1 MNPSGDKSSRKGLD
15 QPLKGVTVVA
25 LEQAVAMPYC
35 TFVMAEM
42 GAEVIKIERVGSGD
56 VVRGWDSA
64 VHGLSTGFV
73 WVNAGKK
80 SVELDLKSDEGREA
94 LRKLI
99 GDADIFVENLG
110 PGAAARMG
118 VGPDD
123 FADQPELIYASLSGY
138 GQDGPYRDVK
148 AYDLTMQGETGI
160 LMSNGYPGQPAK
172 VGLPITDLIAGSNAV
187 MGIMMSLYQRQMTG
201 QGAYLDVSMFDSA
214 LTWLGYFP
222 HHAWHSGAEP
232 PMSGMRHQY
241 IVPYGP
247 YMASDGRYVSLVVA
261 DEKSWRRLCE
271 SVIDRPEW
279 LTDPIMMSIASRR
292 ENRAEAEA
300 AFEQIIASQPSD
312 VWKEKL
318 DKVGIPYGDVNTMAD
333 VIKHPQALA
342 RNMFVETES
351 EHGSLPLVRFP
362 LAPVD
367 KERHLPALGEH
378 TKSVLKE
385 RLKHEN

>member
-1 MNPSGDKSSRKGLD
+1 MNAAQDKPSRKTLG

-25 LEQAVAMPYC
+25 LEQAVSMPYC
-35 TFVMAEM
+35 TFVLAEM

-80 SVELDLKSDEGREA
+80 SVELDLKNEEGRKV
-94 LRKLI
+94 LRQLI
-99 GDADIFVENLG
+99 SDADIFVENLG
-110 PGAAARMG
+110 PGAAARLG

-123 FADQPELIYASLSGY
+123 FTDQPGLIYASLSGY

-160 LMSNGYPGQPAK
+160 LLSNGYPDQPAK
-172 VGLPITDLIAGSNAV
+172 VGLPITDLIAGSNAIT
-187 MGIMMSLYQRQMTG
+187 GIMMSLYQRQTTG
-201 QGAYLDVSMFDSA
+201 KGAYLDISMFDSA

-222 HHAWHSGAEP
+222 HHAWHSGSEP
-232 PMSGMRHQY
+232 PLSGMKHQY

-247 YMASDGRYVSLVVA
+247 YLASDDRYVSLVVA
-261 DEKSWRRLCE
+261 DDKSWKRLCE
-271 SVIDRPEW
+271 DVIDKPEW
-279 LTDPIMMSIASRR
+279 LTDPVMMSIASRR
-292 ENRAEAEA
+292 ENRTVAEA
-300 AFEQIIASQPSD
+300 AVEKVMASQPSD
-312 VWKEKL
+312 VWKAKL

-342 RNMFVETES
+342 RNMFVETSS
-351 EHGSLPLVRFP
+351 EHGKLPLVRFP
-362 LAPVD
+362 LAPAD
-367 KERHLPALGEH
+367 KERHLPSLGEH
-378 TKSVLKE
+378 TDSVLK
-385 RLKHEN
+385 KT

>member
-1 MNPSGDKSSRKGLD
+1 MTTQDHPNRQSLG

-35 TFVMAEM
+35 TFVLAEM
-42 GAEVIKIERVGSGD
+42 GAEIIKIERVGTGD

-80 SVELDLKSDEGREA
+80 SVELDLKSDEGRA
-94 LRKLI
+94 SLRDLI
-99 GDADIFVENLG
+99 RGADVFVENLG
-110 PGAAARMG
+110 PGAAARIG
-118 VGPDD
+118 AGIDD
-123 FADQPELIYASLSGY
+123 LADQPELIYASLSGY

-160 LMSNGYPGQPAK
+160 LLSNGYPDQPAK

-187 MGIMMSLYQRQMTG
+187 MGIMMALYQRHSTG
-201 QGAYLDVSMFDSA
+201 KGAYLDIAMFDSA
-214 LTWLGYFP
+214 LPWLGYFP

-247 YMASDGRYVSLVVA
+247 YLAQDERYVSLVVA
-261 DEKSWRRLCE
+261 DDKSWQRFCE
-271 SVIDRPEW
+271 QVIEKPQW
-279 LTDPIMMSIASRR
+279 IGDPVMGSIASRR
-292 ENRAEAEA
+292 ENRPEAEA
-300 AFEQIIASQPSD
+300 AVEKVMASRPSH
-312 VWKEKL
+312 VWKERL
-318 DKVGIPYGDVNTMAD
+318 DKAGIPYGDVNTMAD

-342 RNMFVETES
+342 RDMFVDTS
-351 EHGSLPLVRFP
+351 SAFGPLPLVRFP
-362 LAPVD
+362 LAPAD

-378 TKSVLKE
+378 TDQILKD
-385 RLKHEN
+385 K

>member
-1 MNPSGDKSSRKGLD
+1 MTTQDHPNRQSLG

-35 TFVMAEM
+35 TFVLAEM
-42 GAEVIKIERVGSGD
+42 GAEIIKIERVGTGD

-80 SVELDLKSDEGREA
+80 SVELDLKSDEGRAA
-94 LRKLI
+94 LRDLI
-99 GDADIFVENLG
+99 RGADVFVENLG
-110 PGAAARMG
+110 PGAAARIG
-118 VGPDD
+118 AGIDD
-123 FADQPELIYASLSGY
+123 LADQPELIYASLSGY

-160 LMSNGYPGQPAK
+160 LLSNGYPDQPAK

-187 MGIMMSLYQRQMTG
+187 MGIMMALYQRHSTG
-201 QGAYLDVSMFDSA
+201 KGAYLDIAMFDSA
-214 LTWLGYFP
+214 LPWLGYFP

-247 YMASDGRYVSLVVA
+247 YLAQDERYVSLVVA
-261 DEKSWRRLCE
+261 DDKSWQRFCE
-271 SVIDRPEW
+271 QVIEKPQW
-279 LTDPIMMSIASRR
+279 IGDPVMGSIASRR
-292 ENRAEAEA
+292 ENRPEAEA
-300 AFEQIIASQPSD
+300 AVEKVMASRPSH
-312 VWKEKL
+312 VWKERL
-318 DKVGIPYGDVNTMAD
+318 DKAGIPYGDVNTMAD

-342 RNMFVETES
+342 RDMFVDTS
-351 EHGSLPLVRFP
+351 SAFGPLPLVRFP
-362 LAPVD
+362 LAPAD

-378 TKSVLKE
+378 TDQILKD
-385 RLKHEN
+385 K

>member
-1 MNPSGDKSSRKGLD
+1 MSSAQDKPSRKGLD
-15 QPLKGVTVVA
+15 QPLKGITVVA
-25 LEQAVAMPYC
+25 LEQAVSMPYC
-35 TFVMAEM
+35 TFVLAEM

-80 SVELDLKSDEGREA
+80 SVELDLKSDEGRKT

-99 GDADIFVENLG
+99 GAADIFVENLG

-123 FADQPELIYASLSGY
+123 FPDQPRLIYASLSGY

-160 LMSNGYPGQPAK
+160 LLSNGYPEQPAK
-172 VGLPITDLIAGSNAV
+172 VGLPITDLIAGSNAIT
-187 MGIMMSLYQRQMTG
+187 GIMMSLYQRQTTG
-201 QGAYLDVSMFDSA
+201 KGAYLDISMFDSA

-232 PMSGMRHQY
+232 PLSGMRHQY

-247 YMASDGRYVSLVVA
+247 YLASDERYVSLVVA
-261 DEKSWRRLCE
+261 DDKSWKRLCE
-271 SVIDRPEW
+271 DVIDKPEW
-279 LTDPIMMSIASRR
+279 LIDPIMTSITSRR
-292 ENRAEAEA
+292 ENRAIAEA
-300 AFEQIIASQPSD
+300 AVEKVMASQPSD
-312 VWKEKL
+312 VWKKKL
-318 DKVGIPYGDVNTMAD
+318 DEAGIPYGDVNTMAD

-351 EHGSLPLVRFP
+351 EHGNLPLVRFP

-367 KERHLPALGEH
+367 KKRSLPKLGEH
-378 TKSVLKE
+378 TDSVLK
-385 RLKHEN
+385 KK